1 MVNEKICGDK
11 SQVIGI
17 PFTTAAPELIVLK
30 VSKYKEL
37 WMTDR
42 ARFEDIM
49 RVIGYNT
56 SDQLWI

>member
-37 WMTDR
+37 
-42 ARFEDIM
+42 
-49 RVIGYNT
+49 
-56 SDQLWI
+56 